1 MWPPSPFLLIFYNLT
16 KKPRN
21 LLTSWTSFE
30 LKDSTCS
37 RGFSRH
43 PCASSSLIF
52 AWCIAH
58 FFAEAVAP
66 DIKQW
71 SYFLSPKKKKGGRCL
86 KSLQLNSYKSALAV
100 VLQRNLCKALLSLN
114 SFAVVGWLSEEQLSS
129 IRHVFLREQSPP
141 THHTY
146 PPPGGGFW

>member
-1 MWPPSPFLLIFYNLT
+1 MTTFCFPPHLLQPNKKNQKPFNFLNFLRAERFHLLQRIL
-16 KKPRN
+16 
-21 LLTSWTSFE
+21 
-30 LKDSTCS
+30 
-37 RGFSRH
+37 
-43 PCASSSLIF
+43 SSSLCIF
-52 AWCIAH
+52 ISDFCVMYCPLLCRSCRSRYQ
-58 FFAEAVAP
+58 AVV
-66 DIKQW
+66 IF
-71 SYFLSPKKKKGGRCL
+71 SLTKKKKGGRCL

-146 PPPGGGFW
+146 PPPGGGF